1 MEISDRER
9 GTAIGKR
16 ALLLP
21 YSSPHAIRNR
31 LINEPNRALD
41 FGWAE
46 VHAPL
51 RRTPDIVCRNRS
63 GVGKFMSF
71 GCITVVDRKTTL
83 GMKGATSQQTLNEV
97 MPLLKNLKPG
107 FITLLIGV
115 NDWIRE
121 GISSSKFKIRI
132 KNLIDEIQSNL
143 PPKKLL
149 LITIPDFSCSPQ
161 KKNWGYGKSATNGIT
176 RLNKILKTEAAL
188 RDLVIVDIYPLS
200 QNLCSQVGM
209 FSDDGVHPSA
219 LQYSKWVDLIFPHL
233 IDNLKIKSKDLKKS

>member
-1 MEISDRER
+1 MLRRITLPVFLTHLVFAAQLVDANSMRYV
-9 GTAIGKR
+9 AIGDSYTVATGIEEKDSWPSQLTQKLKS
-16 ALLLP
+16 AG
-21 YSSPHAIRNR
+21 IEIN
-31 LINEPNRALD
+31 LIE
-41 FGWAE
+41 
-46 VHAPL
+46 
-51 RRTPDIVCRNRS
+51 I
-63 GVGKFMSF
+63 
-71 GCITVVDRKTTL
+71 L

-107 FITLLIGV
+107 LITLLIGV

-121 GISSSKFKIRI
+121 GISSSKFKKRI

-233 IDNLKIKSKDLKKS
+233 IDNLKLKSKDLKKS

>member
-1 MEISDRER
+1 MLRRITLPVFLTYLAFAAQSVDANPIRYV
-9 GTAIGKR
+9 AIGDSYTVATGIEEKDSWPSQLTQKLKL
-16 ALLLP
+16 AG
-21 YSSPHAIRNR
+21 IEIN
-31 LINEPNRALD
+31 LIE
-41 FGWAE
+41 
-46 VHAPL
+46 
-51 RRTPDIVCRNRS
+51 I
-63 GVGKFMSF
+63 
-71 GCITVVDRKTTL
+71 L

-132 KNLIDEIQSNL
+132 KNLIDKIQSNL

-233 IDNLKIKSKDLKKS
+233 IDNLKLKSKDLKKS

>member
-1 MEISDRER
+1 MLRRITLPVFLTYLAFAAQSVDANPIRYV
-9 GTAIGKR
+9 AIGDSYTVATGIEEKDSWPSQLTQKLKL
-16 ALLLP
+16 AG
-21 YSSPHAIRNR
+21 IKIN
-31 LINEPNRALD
+31 LIE
-41 FGWAE
+41 
-46 VHAPL
+46 
-51 RRTPDIVCRNRS
+51 I
-63 GVGKFMSF
+63 
-71 GCITVVDRKTTL
+71 L
-83 GMKGATSQQTLNEV
+83 GMRGATSQQTLNEV

-233 IDNLKIKSKDLKKS
+233 IDNLKLKSKDLKKS

>member
-1 MEISDRER
+1 MLRRITLPVFLTYLAFAAQSVDANPIRYV
-9 GTAIGKR
+9 AIGDSYTVATGIEEKDSWPSQLTQKLKS
-16 ALLLP
+16 AG
-21 YSSPHAIRNR
+21 IEIN
-31 LINEPNRALD
+31 LIE
-41 FGWAE
+41 
-46 VHAPL
+46 
-51 RRTPDIVCRNRS
+51 I
-63 GVGKFMSF
+63 
-71 GCITVVDRKTTL
+71 L

-107 FITLLIGV
+107 LITLLIGV

-121 GISSSKFKIRI
+121 GISSSKFKKRI

-176 RLNKILKTEAAL
+176 RLNKILKTEAAR

-233 IDNLKIKSKDLKKS
+233 IDNLKLKSKDLKKS

>member
-1 MEISDRER
+1 MLRRITLPVFLTYLAFAAQSVDANPIRYV
-9 GTAIGKR
+9 AIGDSYTVATGIEEKDSWPSQLTQKLKS
-16 ALLLP
+16 AG
-21 YSSPHAIRNR
+21 IEIN
-31 LINEPNRALD
+31 LIE
-41 FGWAE
+41 
-46 VHAPL
+46 
-51 RRTPDIVCRNRS
+51 I
-63 GVGKFMSF
+63 
-71 GCITVVDRKTTL
+71 L

-97 MPLLKNLKPG
+97 MPQLKNLKPG

-121 GISSSKFKIRI
+121 GISSSKFKKRI

-233 IDNLKIKSKDLKKS
+233 IDNLKLKSKDLKKS

>member
-1 MEISDRER
+1 MLRRITLPVFLTYLAFAAQSVDANPIRYV
-9 GTAIGKR
+9 AIGDSYTVATGIEEKDSWPSQLTQKLKS
-16 ALLLP
+16 AG
-21 YSSPHAIRNR
+21 IEIN
-31 LINEPNRALD
+31 LIE
-41 FGWAE
+41 
-46 VHAPL
+46 
-51 RRTPDIVCRNRS
+51 I
-63 GVGKFMSF
+63 
-71 GCITVVDRKTTL
+71 L

-107 FITLLIGV
+107 LITLLIGV

-233 IDNLKIKSKDLKKS
+233 IDNLKLKSKDLKKS

>member
-1 MEISDRER
+1 MLRRITLPVFLTHLVFAAQLVDANPIRYV
-9 GTAIGKR
+9 AIGDSYTVATGIEEKDSWPSQLTQKLKS
-16 ALLLP
+16 AG
-21 YSSPHAIRNR
+21 IEIN
-31 LINEPNRALD
+31 LIE
-41 FGWAE
+41 
-46 VHAPL
+46 
-51 RRTPDIVCRNRS
+51 I
-63 GVGKFMSF
+63 
-71 GCITVVDRKTTL
+71 L

-97 MPLLKNLKPG
+97 MPLLKNLKPA

-132 KNLIDEIQSNL
+132 KNLIDGIQSNL

-233 IDNLKIKSKDLKKS
+233 IDNLKLKSKDLKKS

>member
-1 MEISDRER
+1 MLRRITLPVFLTYLAFAAQSVDANPIRYV
-9 GTAIGKR
+9 AIGDSYTVATGIEEKDSWPSQLTQKLKS
-16 ALLLP
+16 AG
-21 YSSPHAIRNR
+21 IEIN
-31 LINEPNRALD
+31 LIE
-41 FGWAE
+41 
-46 VHAPL
+46 
-51 RRTPDIVCRNRS
+51 I
-63 GVGKFMSF
+63 
-71 GCITVVDRKTTL
+71 L
-83 GMKGATSQQTLNEV
+83 GMRGATSQQTLNEV

-107 FITLLIGV
+107 LITLLIGV

-233 IDNLKIKSKDLKKS
+233 IDNLKLKSKDLKKS

>member
-1 MEISDRER
+1 MLRRITLPVFLTYLAFAAQSVDANPIRYV
-9 GTAIGKR
+9 AIGDSYTVATGIEEKDSWPSQLTQKLKS
-16 ALLLP
+16 AG
-21 YSSPHAIRNR
+21 IEIN
-31 LINEPNRALD
+31 LIE
-41 FGWAE
+41 
-46 VHAPL
+46 
-51 RRTPDIVCRNRS
+51 I
-63 GVGKFMSF
+63 
-71 GCITVVDRKTTL
+71 L
-83 GMKGATSQQTLNEV
+83 GMRGATSQQTLNEV
-97 MPLLKNLKPG
+97 MPQLKNLKPG

-200 QNLCSQVGM
+200 QNLCSQAGM
-209 FSDDGVHPSA
+209 FSGDGVHPSA
-219 LQYSKWVDLIFPHL
+219 LQYSKWVDLISPHL
-233 IDNLKIKSKDLKKS
+233 IDNLKLKSKDLKKS

>member
-1 MEISDRER
+1 MLRRITLPVFLTYLAFAAQSVDANPIRYV
-9 GTAIGKR
+9 AIGDSYTVATGIEEKDSWPSQLTQKLKS
-16 ALLLP
+16 AG
-21 YSSPHAIRNR
+21 IKIN
-31 LINEPNRALD
+31 LIE
-41 FGWAE
+41 
-46 VHAPL
+46 
-51 RRTPDIVCRNRS
+51 I
-63 GVGKFMSF
+63 
-71 GCITVVDRKTTL
+71 L
-83 GMKGATSQQTLNEV
+83 GMRGATSQQTLNEV
-97 MPLLKNLKPG
+97 MPLLKNLKPE

-121 GISSSKFKIRI
+121 GISSNKFKIRI

-233 IDNLKIKSKDLKKS
+233 IDNLKLKSKDLKKS

>member
-1 MEISDRER
+1 MLRRITLPVFLTYLAFAAQSVDANPIRYV
-9 GTAIGKR
+9 AIGDSYTVATGIEEKDSWPSQLTQKLKS
-16 ALLLP
+16 AG
-21 YSSPHAIRNR
+21 IKIN
-31 LINEPNRALD
+31 LIE
-41 FGWAE
+41 
-46 VHAPL
+46 
-51 RRTPDIVCRNRS
+51 I
-63 GVGKFMSF
+63 
-71 GCITVVDRKTTL
+71 L
-83 GMKGATSQQTLNEV
+83 GMRGATSQQTLNEV

-107 FITLLIGV
+107 LITLLIGV

-233 IDNLKIKSKDLKKS
+233 IDNLKLKSKDLKKS

>member
-1 MEISDRER
+1 MLRRITLPVFLTYLAFAAQSVDANPIRYV
-9 GTAIGKR
+9 AIGDSYTVATGIEEKDSWPSQLTQKLKS
-16 ALLLP
+16 AG
-21 YSSPHAIRNR
+21 IKIN
-31 LINEPNRALD
+31 LIE
-41 FGWAE
+41 
-46 VHAPL
+46 
-51 RRTPDIVCRNRS
+51 I
-63 GVGKFMSF
+63 
-71 GCITVVDRKTTL
+71 L
-83 GMKGATSQQTLNEV
+83 GMRGATSQQTLNEV
-97 MPLLKNLKPG
+97 MPQLKNLKPG

-233 IDNLKIKSKDLKKS
+233 IDNLKLKSKDLKKS

>member
-1 MEISDRER
+1 MKSPYGGPIMLSRITLPVFLTHLVFSAQFVDANPIRYV
-9 GTAIGKR
+9 AIGDSYTVATGIKEKDSWPSQLTQKLKS
-16 ALLLP
+16 AG
-21 YSSPHAIRNR
+21 IKIN
-31 LINEPNRALD
+31 LIE
-41 FGWAE
+41 
-46 VHAPL
+46 
-51 RRTPDIVCRNRS
+51 I
-63 GVGKFMSF
+63 
-71 GCITVVDRKTTL
+71 L
-83 GMKGATSQQTLNEV
+83 GMRGATSQQTLNEV

-107 FITLLIGV
+107 LITLLIGV
-115 NDWIRE
+115 NDWTRE

-143 PPKKLL
+143 SPPRKLL

-188 RDLVIVDIYPLS
+188 RNLLIVDIYPLS

-209 FSDDGVHPSA
+209 FSDDGIHPSA

-233 IDNLKIKSKDLKKS
+233 TDNLKLKSKYLKKS

>member
-1 MEISDRER
+1 MLRRITLPVFLTYLAFAAQSVDANPIRYV
-9 GTAIGKR
+9 AIGDSYTVATGIEEKDSWPSQLTQKLKS
-16 ALLLP
+16 AG
-21 YSSPHAIRNR
+21 IEIN
-31 LINEPNRALD
+31 LIE
-41 FGWAE
+41 
-46 VHAPL
+46 
-51 RRTPDIVCRNRS
+51 I
-63 GVGKFMSF
+63 
-71 GCITVVDRKTTL
+71 L

-107 FITLLIGV
+107 LITLLIGV

-121 GISSSKFKIRI
+121 GISSSKFKKRI

-233 IDNLKIKSKDLKKS
+233 IDNLKLKSKDLKKS

>member
-1 MEISDRER
+1 MLRRITLPVFLTHLVFAAQLVDANPIRYV
-9 GTAIGKR
+9 AIGDSYTVATGIEEKDSWPSQLTQKLKS
-16 ALLLP
+16 AG
-21 YSSPHAIRNR
+21 IEIN
-31 LINEPNRALD
+31 LIE
-41 FGWAE
+41 
-46 VHAPL
+46 
-51 RRTPDIVCRNRS
+51 I
-63 GVGKFMSF
+63 
-71 GCITVVDRKTTL
+71 L
-83 GMKGATSQQTLNEV
+83 GMRGATSQQTLNEV
-97 MPLLKNLKPG
+97 MPLLKNLKPE

-233 IDNLKIKSKDLKKS
+233 IDNLKLKSKDLKKS

>member
-1 MEISDRER
+1 MLRRITLPVFLTHLVFAAQLVDANPIRYV
-9 GTAIGKR
+9 AIGDSYTVATGIEEKDSWPSQLTQKLKS
-16 ALLLP
+16 AG
-21 YSSPHAIRNR
+21 IKIN
-31 LINEPNRALD
+31 LIE
-41 FGWAE
+41 
-46 VHAPL
+46 
-51 RRTPDIVCRNRS
+51 I
-63 GVGKFMSF
+63 
-71 GCITVVDRKTTL
+71 L
-83 GMKGATSQQTLNEV
+83 GMRGATSQQTLNEV
-97 MPLLKNLKPG
+97 MPQLKNLKPG

-188 RDLVIVDIYPLS
+188 RNLLIVDIYPLS

-233 IDNLKIKSKDLKKS
+233 IDNLKLKSKDLKKS

>member
-1 MEISDRER
+1 MLRRITLPVFLTHLVFAAQLVDANPIRYV
-9 GTAIGKR
+9 AIGDSYTVATGIEEKDSWPSQLTQKLKS
-16 ALLLP
+16 AG
-21 YSSPHAIRNR
+21 IK
-31 LINEPNRALD
+31 INL
-41 FGWAE
+41 
-46 VHAPL
+46 VK
-51 RRTPDIVCRNRS
+51 I
-63 GVGKFMSF
+63 
-71 GCITVVDRKTTL
+71 L
-83 GMKGATSQQTLNEV
+83 GMRGATSQQTLNEV
-97 MPLLKNLKPG
+97 MPQLKNLKPG

-233 IDNLKIKSKDLKKS
+233 IDNLKLKSKDLKKS

>member
-1 MEISDRER
+1 MLRRITLPVFLTYLAFAAQSVDANPIRYV
-9 GTAIGKR
+9 AIGDSYTVATGIEEKDSWPSQLTQKLKS
-16 ALLLP
+16 AG
-21 YSSPHAIRNR
+21 IEIN
-31 LINEPNRALD
+31 LIE
-41 FGWAE
+41 
-46 VHAPL
+46 
-51 RRTPDIVCRNRS
+51 I
-63 GVGKFMSF
+63 
-71 GCITVVDRKTTL
+71 L
-83 GMKGATSQQTLNEV
+83 GMRGATSQQTLNEV
-97 MPLLKNLKPG
+97 MPQLKIL
-107 FITLLIGV
+107 TLLIGV

-121 GISSSKFKIRI
+121 GISNSKFKIRI

-233 IDNLKIKSKDLKKS
+233 IDNLKLKSKDLKKS

>member
-1 MEISDRER
+1 MLRRITLPVFLTYLAFAAQSVDANPIRYV
-9 GTAIGKR
+9 AIGDSYTVATGIEEKDSWPSQLTQKLKS
-16 ALLLP
+16 AG
-21 YSSPHAIRNR
+21 IKIN
-31 LINEPNRALD
+31 LIE
-41 FGWAE
+41 
-46 VHAPL
+46 
-51 RRTPDIVCRNRS
+51 I
-63 GVGKFMSF
+63 
-71 GCITVVDRKTTL
+71 L
-83 GMKGATSQQTLNEV
+83 GMRGATSQQTLNEV

-161 KKNWGYGKSATNGIT
+161 KKDWGYGKSATNGIT

-233 IDNLKIKSKDLKKS
+233 IDNLKLKSKDLKKS

>member
-1 MEISDRER
+1 MLRRITLPVFLTYLAFAAQSVDANPIRYV
-9 GTAIGKR
+9 AIGDSYTVATGIEEKDSWPSQLTQKLKS
-16 ALLLP
+16 AG
-21 YSSPHAIRNR
+21 IEIN
-31 LINEPNRALD
+31 LIE
-41 FGWAE
+41 
-46 VHAPL
+46 
-51 RRTPDIVCRNRS
+51 I
-63 GVGKFMSF
+63 
-71 GCITVVDRKTTL
+71 L

-107 FITLLIGV
+107 LITLLIGV

-121 GISSSKFKIRI
+121 GISSSKFKKRI

-188 RDLVIVDIYPLS
+188 KDLVIVDIYPLS

-233 IDNLKIKSKDLKKS
+233 IDNLKLKSKDLKKS